1 MARYTGP
8 KRKLERR
15 ENTSLF
21 GTDKW
26 KKRPFPPG
34 QHGQGRSRPSAYSIQ
49 FREKQKVKRTY
60 GLLEKQ
66 FNNTYKRAAASKGNT
81 GSILLQFLELRLDN
95 VLYRLGFAKTR
106 MQSRQIVNHGHV
118 TVNGKKV
125 DIPSFKC
132 NVGDEI
138 ELSSKFQKSE
148 LVKLLKAEIISPDV
162 PSWLNRTSN
171 GGKLIEEP
179 SRDQID
185 QGINEQLIIE
195 LYSR

>member
-1 MARYTGP
+1 MARSTGP

-21 GTDKW
+21 GTEKW
-26 KKRPFPPG
+26 
-34 QHGQGRSRPSAYSIQ
+34 
-49 FREKQKVKRTY
+49 
-60 GLLEKQ
+60 
-66 FNNTYKRAAASKGNT
+66 NKRAAASTGNT
-81 GSILLQFLELRLDN
+81 DLILLQFLELRLDN
-95 VLYRLGFAKTR
+95 VLYRLGFGKTR

-118 TVNGKKV
+118 LVNGKKL
-125 DIPSFKC
+125 DIPSYRC
-132 NVGDEI
+132 SVGDEI
-138 ELSSKFQKSE
+138 ELSPKFQKSE
-148 LVKLLKAEIISPDV
+148 LVKLLKTEIISPDV
-162 PSWLNRTSN
+162 PNWLNKTSY